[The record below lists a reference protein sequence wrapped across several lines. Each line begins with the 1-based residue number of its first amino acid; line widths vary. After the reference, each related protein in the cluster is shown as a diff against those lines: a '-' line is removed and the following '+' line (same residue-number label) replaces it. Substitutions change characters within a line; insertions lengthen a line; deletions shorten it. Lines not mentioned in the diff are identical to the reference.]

1 MVFRIVLA
9 LDPVISQL
17 TAQPVVALIICRVV
31 KAPATTFVAGW
42 LSVFT
47 NEEVDNSFPVPCC
60 PQLASR
66 RRKPSSVR
74 EGNGLHIRLEPAQYR
89 SEEHTSELQSRS
101 DLVCRLLLE
110 KKKKKKKTKTVH

>member
-1 MVFRIVLA
+1 MLFQCLPPSMVFRIVLA

-47 NEEVDNSFPVPCC
+47 TEEVDNLFPVPCC

-66 RRKPSSVR
+66 RRNPSSVR
-74 EGNGLHIRLEPAQYR
+74 VWNGLYILLEPTHYPFVVVA
-89 SEEHTSELQSRS
+89 
-101 DLVCRLLLE
+101 
-110 KKKKKKKTKTVH
+110 